1 MKAGQPE
8 HRDMANQDDSF
19 IREVNEE
26 LRSDQMKAIWMRFG
40 GLIVALAAL
49 IVLGTVG
56 KVGYDYW
63 QETSSSQSGDA
74 FLAALNLA
82 RDNKSD
88 EALAALTALEKDGYG
103 SYPVLARLR
112 SATLQAQ
119 KGETEAAITAFS
131 EIGKD
136 TRIPPALRDAAR
148 LRAAYL
154 LVDHGTYEQVSSEV
168 EQLAVPQN
176 TMRHSAREALGLAAY
191 KAGDFAKAKSWFQQI
206 TDDTESPRGVVGRA
220 QMLLDVIAASGKA

>member
-1 MKAGQPE
+1 MV
-8 HRDMANQDDSF
+8 NQDDSF

-26 LRSDQMKAIWMRFG
+26 LRSDQMKAIWTRFG
-40 GLIVALAAL
+40 GLIIGLAVL

-63 QETSSSQSGDA
+63 QETSSSQSGDQ

-82 RDNKSD
+82 RENKSD
-88 EALAALTALEKDGYG
+88 EALSALAELQKEGYG

-112 SATLQAQ
+112 AATLQAQ
-119 KGETEAAITAFS
+119 KGETEAAVAAFS

-154 LVDHGTYEQVSSEV
+154 LIDAGTYEQVSSEV

-176 TMRHSAREALGLAAY
+176 AMRHSAREALGLAAY
-191 KAGDFAKAKSWFQQI
+191 KVGDYAKAKSWFQQI
-206 TDDTESPRGVVGRA
+206 ADDAESPRGIASRA

>member
-1 MKAGQPE
+1 
-8 HRDMANQDDSF
+8 MANQDDSF

-26 LRSDQMKAIWMRFG
+26 LRSDQMKAIWARFG
-40 GLIVALAAL
+40 GLIIGLAAL
-49 IVLGTVG
+49 IVLGTIG

-63 QETSSSQSGDA
+63 QESSSSQSGDA
-74 FLAALNLA
+74 FLVALDLA
-82 RDNKSD
+82 KQNKSD
-88 EALAALTALEKDGYG
+88 EALAELNKLEQEGYG

-112 SATLQAQ
+112 SATLQAE
-119 KGETEAAITAFS
+119 KGETEAAAAAFS

-136 TRIPPALRDAAR
+136 SRIPAALRDAAR

-154 LVDHGTYEQVSSEV
+154 LIDSGSYDQVSAEA

-176 TMRHSAREALGLAAY
+176 AMRHSAREALGLAAY
-191 KAGDFAKAKSWFQQI
+191 KAGDYAKAKSWFQQI
-206 TDDTESPRGVVGRA
+206 VDDTESPRGVANRA